1 MTKKVSSGQIQYK
14 SIIWLNSVSSGQI
27 QYNHLVVAVAIIL
40 SSLRNG
46 LNRLLS
52 VALPTLTQHRAVQP
66 VLFYNGIRQSRFTQ
80 EGRNFAFIG
89 GSTFESCQ

>member
-27 QYNHLVVAVAIIL
+27 QYHLVVAVAIIL

-46 LNRLLS
+46 LINRLLS
-52 VALPTLTQHRAVQP
+52 VALSTLTQHRAVQP